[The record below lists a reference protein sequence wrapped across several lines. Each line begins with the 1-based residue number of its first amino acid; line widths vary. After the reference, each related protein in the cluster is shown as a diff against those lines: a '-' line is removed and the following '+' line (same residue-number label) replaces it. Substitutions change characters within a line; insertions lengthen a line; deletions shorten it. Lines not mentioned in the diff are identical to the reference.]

1 MKLVPFALSGLLALT
16 GCSKQEEEPVAG
28 HSSTNDHSPGNPLT
42 APTDY
47 LGAVAQGQSQA
58 KLTINLTS
66 VQQAINLHHAAE
78 GSYPETLAQLVQEG
92 YLASVPAAPAGQKL
106 VYDATNGTITLE
118 PIPTK

>member
-1 MKLVPFALSGLLALT
+1 
-16 GCSKQEEEPVAG
+16 
-28 HSSTNDHSPGNPLT
+28 
-42 APTDY
+42 
-47 LGAVAQGQSQA
+47 VAQGQSQA

-66 VQQAINLHHAAE
+66 VQQAINLYHAAE